1 MKNLIPE
8 IDEEA
13 EGEIVN
19 LINVQADV
27 LRKVLE
33 YCKHY
38 AHEKMTPIET
48 PLRSTR
54 VKDLVQD
61 WYADFCDSMDDQM
74 LFRLVTAADYM
85 NIQPIID
92 LTCLKVA
99 VLMKGKSPDEV
110 KRMFPSH
117 PHPDPPVAVGESPT
131 RDRDAAVGR
140 PGKSLWAEENN
151 ERRKK

>member
-8 IDEEA
+8 DDEEA

-74 LFRLVTAADYM
+74 LFSQLST
-85 NIQPIID
+85 
-92 LTCLKVA
+92 
-99 VLMKGKSPDEV
+99 
-110 KRMFPSH
+110 
-117 PHPDPPVAVGESPT
+117 
-131 RDRDAAVGR
+131 
-140 PGKSLWAEENN
+140 
-151 ERRKK
+151 